1 MKNEDVIELL
11 KKHLKDRTQLDFAR
25 DLDISPQFLN
35 DLLRGRRDPSEK
47 ILTYLGLRR
56 AIIKVK

>member
-11 KKHLKDRTQLDFAR
+11 KKQLNDRTQLDFAR

-47 ILTYLGLRR
+47 ILTYLGLKREIVR
-56 AIIKVK
+56 AK